1 VKPRLVIVAGP
12 LRESVFVLDGEEV
25 QVGRDPSN
33 RIPISDPALSRRHC
47 LLRREEGTYKL
58 HDLGS
63 RNGTYVNGVAVE
75 ETGLNHG
82 DQITVG
88 NSILVYSVRE
98 DGVESVTG
106 PVEFDDG
113 LTRATAQIH
122 PQDTVYL
129 HPERILS
136 ELSPASRLGR
146 NLNALLKISQ
156 AVQSIP
162 DLEQLQEEILER
174 LFEVVPAEHG
184 AILLDGRGGER
195 FSSVF
200 ARHRQ
205 EQKGE
210 AVRVSRTITRRV
222 LEQGIA
228 VLGADVP
235 GSDGLGAVDG
245 LASFNIRSLLCVP
258 LTVFQ
263 KVIGCIY
270 LDTTDSFARFD
281 KEHLEL
287 VTGIAGISSVAL
299 ENARRLQWLE
309 QENLR
314 LTTEINLQHNMVGES
329 ARMKEVYQFL
339 SRVAPTDSNVL
350 VVGESGTGKELA
362 ARAIHR
368 NSPRASRPFVAINCA
383 AIPEGLLESEL
394 FGHERGAFTGAIGL
408 KKGRLEMA
416 DGGVIF
422 LDEIGDLAPALQA
435 KLLRVLQEREFER
448 LGGTHTIFVDVR
460 VIAATNQNLE
470 VAVKA
475 RTFREDLYYRLNVVS
490 LVMPP
495 LRERREDI
503 PLLAEQS
510 VTKFAAKCKLRPKQI
525 SSEAMA
531 YLVNHNWPGNVREL
545 ENAVERALVMSFSDE
560 IKPEDLPASV
570 LYRNPAPGLHQ
581 ANYQTALNELKK
593 HLILGALQEGRGS
606 FTVAASIL
614 GVHPNY
620 LHRLVKKLGLR
631 GSLASLTRLPSGG
644 PQASIGNA

>member
-1 VKPRLVIVAGP
+1 LVVAGP
-12 LRESVFVLDGEEV
+12 LRESAFVLDGEEV
-25 QVGRDPSN
+25 QVGRDPCN

-58 HDLGS
+58 QDLGS
-63 RNGTYVNGVAVE
+63 RNGTYVNGVTIQEAQ
-75 ETGLNHG
+75 LNHG

-88 NSILVYSVRE
+88 NSILVYSLRE
-98 DGVESVTG
+98 AGVEPVTG

-113 LTRATAQIH
+113 LTRATAQIR

-200 ARHRQ
+200 ARHRV
-205 EQKGE
+205 EQREE

-222 LEQGIA
+222 LEQGVA

-235 GSDGLGAVDG
+235 GSDGLGSVDG

-258 LTVFQ
+258 LTVFH

-270 LDTTDSFARFD
+270 LDTTDSSDRFD

-314 LTTEINLQHNMVGES
+314 LTTEMNLQHNMVGES

-350 VVGESGTGKELA
+350 IAGESGTGKELA

-394 FGHERGAFTGAIGL
+394 FGHERGAFTGAIGQ

-470 VAVKA
+470 AAVKA

-503 PLLAEQS
+503 PLLTEQS

-531 YLVNHNWPGNVREL
+531 YLVNYNWPGNVREL
-545 ENAVERALVMSFSDE
+545 ENAVERALVLSLSDQ
-560 IKPEDLPASV
+560 IKPEDLPTSV
-570 LYRNPAPGLHQ
+570 LYRNPAPGVHQ
-581 ANYQTALNELKK
+581 ANYQTALNELRK
-593 HLILGALQEGRGS
+593 HLILSAMEEGKGS
-606 FTVAASIL
+606 FTEAAGIL

-620 LHRLVKKLGLR
+620 LHRLVRKLGLR
-631 GSLASLTRLPSGG
+631 GSLAALAGSQSGG
-644 PQASIGNA
+644 SRASAGSA